1 MSTPYSKIYD
11 AFLSKIKDYDL
22 GELSDTVMEYDMNS
36 LLQSAIPYFLCPK
49 VNIFDRDEEQ
59 KIFLNDLGNEEIN
72 ILAVLMK
79 REWFK
84 RGIADSDVTKQKF
97 GETDFE
103 FKSQANHLN
112 ALCNAEV
119 NVLDREVKNLL
130 SNYSRAT
137 RGKIFD
143 YNKLVG
149 K

>member
-84 RGIADSDVTKQKF
+84 RGIADTDVTKQKF

>member
-22 GELSDTVMEYDMNS
+22 GELSDVVMEYDMNS

-79 REWFK
+79 R
-84 RGIADSDVTKQKF
+84 
-97 GETDFE
+97 
-103 FKSQANHLN
+103 
-112 ALCNAEV
+112 
-119 NVLDREVKNLL
+119 
-130 SNYSRAT
+130 
-137 RGKIFD
+137 
-143 YNKLVG
+143 
-149 K
+149 

>member
-1 MSTPYSKIYD
+1 MSTSYSKVYD
-11 AFLSKIKDYDL
+11 AFLSKIKDFNF
-22 GELSDTVMEYDMNS
+22 GELPELVMEYDMHS
-36 LLQSAIPYFLCPK
+36 LLESALPYFLCPK
-49 VNIFDRDEEQ
+49 VDLSDRNEETLE
-59 KIFLNDLGNEEIN
+59 FTNDLGPEEIN

-84 RGIADSDVTKQKF
+84 RSIADTDVIQQKF
-97 GETDFE
+97 RETDFE

-119 NVLDREVKNLL
+119 NILDREVKNLL

-143 YNKLVG
+143 YQKLTG

>member
-1 MSTPYSKIYD
+1 
-11 AFLSKIKDYDL
+11 
-22 GELSDTVMEYDMNS
+22 
-36 LLQSAIPYFLCPK
+36 
-49 VNIFDRDEEQ
+49 
-59 KIFLNDLGNEEIN
+59 
-72 ILAVLMK
+72 MK

-84 RGIADSDVTKQKF
+84 RGIADTDVTKQKF

-119 NVLDREVKNLL
+119 NVLYREVKNLL

>member
-22 GELSDTVMEYDMNS
+22 GELSDAVMEYDMNS

-84 RGIADSDVTKQKF
+84 RGIADTDVTKQKF

-130 SNYSRAT
+130 SNYSRVT
-137 RGKIFD
+137 RIKIFD
-143 YNKLVG
+143 YNKLVD

>member
-22 GELSDTVMEYDMNS
+22 GELSDAVMEYDMNS
-36 LLQSAIPYFLCPK
+36 LLQSAIPYFLCTK

-84 RGIADSDVTKQKF
+84 RGIADTDVTKQKF